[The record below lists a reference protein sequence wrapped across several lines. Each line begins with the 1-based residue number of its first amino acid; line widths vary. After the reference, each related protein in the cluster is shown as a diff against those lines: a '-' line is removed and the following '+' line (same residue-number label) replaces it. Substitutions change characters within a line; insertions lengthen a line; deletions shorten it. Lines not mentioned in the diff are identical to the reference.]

1 MQSDCSGHL
10 NQWQI
15 KLVSL
20 PRIKMDTGRTYQQD
34 TTGIKNLLK
43 SVPQKNNLNID
54 RKPLSV
60 MDIPERQRE
69 VKEQPAP
76 KTDRQQQIRNWR
88 ARQENKLL
96 VDSSKFIRSRSD
108 LQFSSSQ
115 PVEGNLVLPIR
126 EKLPTG
132 TDWLT
137 IVLFGA
143 IVLFATIRYSY
154 IKYIK
159 HLFTS
164 LVNYPTSVR
173 LLQDSNYPASH
184 AAYRLDVI
192 FYLTFS
198 IFVYQVFN
206 HLEWAGANYKILFF
220 AWVAAGVLLYFIGK
234 KLLFQ
239 IAGLLFETQSE
250 TSEFLFNVNNFN
262 RSLGLVLLP
271 MVILIAFSP
280 LQNTGFLIFAGTA
293 LVLAYYLLLLQRGIF
308 ILLRKQ
314 FSIYYLFLY
323 LCTLE
328 FLPLLLIY
336 KVVVVE

>member
-1 MQSDCSGHL
+1 MNNGY
-10 NQWQI
+10 
-15 KLVSL
+15 
-20 PRIKMDTGRTYQQD
+20 TYQQD
-34 TTGIKNLLK
+34 TTGVKSLLK
-43 SVPQKNNLNID
+43 SVPQTNSLSID

-60 MDIPERQRE
+60 MEIPERQRE
-69 VKEQPAP
+69 VTEQPAP
-76 KTDRQQQIRNWR
+76 KTYSTQQIRNWR
-88 ARQENKLL
+88 MQQENKLL
-96 VDSSKFIRSRSD
+96 VDSSKFIQSRAD
-108 LQFSSSQ
+108 LQFNSTQ
-115 PVEGNLVLPIR
+115 PPESNLVLPVR

-137 IVLFGA
+137 VVLFGA
-143 IVLFATIRYSY
+143 IILFATIRYSY

-192 FYLTFS
+192 FYLIFS

-206 HLEWAGANYKILFF
+206 YLEWAGANYKITFF
-220 AWVAAGVLLYFIGK
+220 AWIAAGVVLYFVGK

-239 IAGLLFETQSE
+239 IVGLMFETQSE

-280 LQNTGFLIFAGTA
+280 LQNTGFLIFAGSA
-293 LVLAYYLLLLQRGIF
+293 IVLANYLLLLQRGIF